1 MRAFCPLREKPN
13 QVNAR
18 RDQAD
23 QAANMAKPREAIDSP
38 RHAALALCC
47 FLAGVAT
54 AVGAQPAESLP
65 TPSVV
70 VTATRHPMPFID
82 APASMTVVTREQIEQ
97 RGADNVLQ
105 ALLGESGI
113 TLQGRTIGGRRGLSI
128 RGMDGRHVL
137 TLVNGKRISASDG
150 VIGHSDFQY
159 DWIPIEGIERIEV
172 IRGPMSVL
180 YGSEALGGVINII
193 LRQPGDVWAG
203 SALLEGR
210 QASDSRGGDGQR
222 AAVRV
227 AGPLGEQFR
236 LGVTLSDVRLESVD
250 SEADALISEIE
261 DREKRDALVQLAWLP
276 AAGQLVEAE
285 YWVGKEERW
294 AKARE
299 RGGRKRY
306 YETSTDL
313 DRGHA
318 SLGWAARWDG
328 PLEVSSLLRVYESSL
343 EMGNTRTNG
352 VAPLRP
358 NKLVDRVIEGQATL
372 AATRQQLVTGG
383 FERRDEQLDN
393 EGLPGGQ
400 ADALHQALYLQDE
413 IALDPTL
420 ALTLG
425 LRYDRQDMFGGEW
438 SPRIYAVWQPAPQWT
453 VKGGYGHGFKA
464 PTLKQISPGYREDE
478 GPFTYFGNPDVQP
491 ETNDSVELAVGWT
504 TPQASAMLTL
514 FHNQVDNLIVA
525 RLFDVVAGRNQ
536 YVFDN
541 IDEATLRGA
550 EASLRALLGGG
561 FWATLN
567 YQYLTAID
575 GDGHRLE
582 KRPRHS
588 VGARLD
594 WAYGPW
600 TAGLLL
606 TSTRGQLL
614 ASTVPGQPAQPVP
627 TLTLL
632 GAQAQWQITP
642 VLELGVGVD
651 NLTDTRLSDESPLYT
666 YAEQPRT
673 WRLAL
678 RARW

>member
-1 MRAFCPLREKPN
+1 
-13 QVNAR
+13 
-18 RDQAD
+18 
-23 QAANMAKPREAIDSP
+23 
-38 RHAALALCC
+38 
-47 FLAGVAT
+47 
-54 AVGAQPAESLP
+54 
-65 TPSVV
+65 
-70 VTATRHPMPFID
+70 MPW
-82 APASMTVVTREQIEQ
+82 S
-97 RGADNVLQ
+97 
-105 ALLGESGI
+105 
-113 TLQGRTIGGRRGLSI
+113 
-128 RGMDGRHVL
+128 
-137 TLVNGKRISASDG
+137 K
-150 VIGHSDFQY
+150 
-159 DWIPIEGIERIEV
+159 
-172 IRGPMSVL
+172 
-180 YGSEALGGVINII
+180 
-193 LRQPGDVWAG
+193 
-203 SALLEGR
+203 
-210 QASDSRGGDGQR
+210 
-222 AAVRV
+222 
-227 AGPLGEQFR
+227 
-236 LGVTLSDVRLESVD
+236 
-250 SEADALISEIE
+250 
-261 DREKRDALVQLAWLP
+261 LAWLP
-276 AAGQLVEAE
+276 AAGQVVEAE

-299 RGGRKRY
+299 RGGPKRY
-306 YETSTDL
+306 HQSQTDL

-318 SLGWAARWDG
+318 SLGWAARWGG

-393 EGLPGGQ
+393 EGLPGGS

-413 IALDPTL
+413 IALDPAL

-478 GPFTYFGNPDVQP
+478 GPYTYHGNPDVQP
-491 ETNDSVELAVGWT
+491 ETNDSVELGVGWT
-504 TPQASAMLTL
+504 SPQATAMLTL

-561 FWATLN
+561 FWVTLN

-575 GDGHRLE
+575 GDGQRLE

-588 VGARLD
+588 IGARLD
-594 WAYGPW
+594 WAWGPW
-600 TAGLLL
+600 TAGLLV

-614 ASTVPGQPAQPVP
+614 ASTVPGQPPQPAP

-651 NLTDTRLSDESPLYT
+651 NLNDTRLSEKSPLFT
-666 YAEQPRT
+666 YAEPPRT

>member
-1 MRAFCPLREKPN
+1 LREKPN
-13 QVNAR
+13 QVNAP

-23 QAANMAKPREAIDSP
+23 EAAQMAERREPMHPTSY
-38 RHAALALCC
+38 AAAVLYCV
-47 FLAGVAT
+47 LAGVAT
-54 AVGAQPAESLP
+54 VAGAQPAESLP

-82 APASMTVVTREQIEQ
+82 APASMTVVTRAQIEQ

-113 TLQGRTIGGRRGLSI
+113 TLQGRTIGGRRGLSV

-193 LRQPGDVWAG
+193 LRQPGDAWAG
-203 SALLEGR
+203 SAMVEGR
-210 QASDSRGGDGQR
+210 QAPDSRGGDGQR
-222 AAVRV
+222 AAARV

-250 SEADALISEIE
+250 SQADALVSEIE
-261 DREKRDALVQLAWLP
+261 DRVKRDALVQLAWLP

-306 YETSTDL
+306 YESLTEL

-318 SLGWAARWDG
+318 SLGWAARWGG

-358 NKLVDRVIEGQATL
+358 NKLVDRVVEGQATL

-383 FERRDEQLDN
+383 FERRDERLDN
-393 EGLPGGQ
+393 DGLPGGL

-413 IALDPTL
+413 IAIDPTL
-420 ALTLG
+420 VLTLG

-438 SPRIYAVWQPAPQWT
+438 SPRVYAVWQPAPQWT

-478 GPFTYFGNPDVQP
+478 GPYTYFGNPDMQP
-491 ETNDSVELAVGWT
+491 ETNDSVELAVGWFS
-504 TPQASAMLTL
+504 PQATAMLTL

-536 YVFDN
+536 YLFDN
-541 IDEATLRGA
+541 VDEATLRGA

-575 GDGHRLE
+575 GDGQRLE

-588 VGARLD
+588 YGARLD

-614 ASTVPGQPAQPVP
+614 ASAVPGQPAQPVP

-632 GAQAQWQITP
+632 GAQAQWQVTP
-642 VLELGVGVD
+642 VLELGMGVD
-651 NLTDTRLSDESPLYT
+651 NLSDTRLSDKSALFT
-666 YAEQPRT
+666 YAEPPRT

>member
-1 MRAFCPLREKPN
+1 MRVAGQAGEKPN

-18 RDQAD
+18 RAPAA
-23 QAANMAKPREAIDSP
+23 QAAGMVVPDERFDTARRA
-38 RHAALALCC
+38 AVALLWALAS
-47 FLAGVAT
+47 G
-54 AVGAQPAESLP
+54 VGAQPGESLP
-65 TPSVV
+65 SPPVV

-82 APASMTVVTREQIEQ
+82 APASMSVVTREQIEQ

-113 TLQGRTIGGRRGLSI
+113 TLQGRTIGGRRGLSV

-180 YGSEALGGVINII
+180 YGSEALGGVINVI
-193 LRQPGDVWAG
+193 LRQPSDDWAG
-203 SALLEGR
+203 SAMLEGR
-210 QASDSRGGDGQR
+210 QAIDERGGDGQR
-222 AAVRV
+222 VAARV
-227 AGPLGEQFR
+227 AGPVGPQWR
-236 LGVTLSDVRLESVD
+236 LGLTLSDVRLESVTA
-250 SEADALISEIE
+250 EADPLISEIE
-261 DREKRDALVQLAWLP
+261 DRQKRDALVQLAWLP
-276 AAGQLVEAE
+276 AVGQLVEAE

-294 AKARE
+294 ATSRE

-306 YETSTDL
+306 YDTLTDI

-318 SLGWAARWDG
+318 SLGWAARWG
-328 PLEVSSLLRVYESSL
+328 GALELSSLLRVYESSL
-343 EMGNTRTNG
+343 EMGNTRSNG
-352 VAPLRP
+352 VAALRP
-358 NKLVDRVIEGQATL
+358 QKLVDRVIEGQATL
-372 AATRQQLVTGG
+372 AATRQQLLTGG
-383 FERRDEQLDN
+383 FERRDETLHNDV
-393 EGLPGGQ
+393 LPGGW

-413 IALDPTL
+413 IAIDPTL

-425 LRYDRQDMFGGEW
+425 LRYDRQDLFGGEW
-438 SPRIYAVWQPAPQWT
+438 SPRIYAVWNPAPQWT
-453 VKGGYGHGFKA
+453 LKGGYGHGFKA
-464 PTLKQISPGYREDE
+464 PTLKQISPDYREDE
-478 GPFTYFGNPDVQP
+478 GPNTYFGNADVQP
-491 ETNDSVELAVGWT
+491 ETNDSVELGVGWA

-525 RLFDVVAGRNQ
+525 RLFDTVAGRGQ
-536 YVFDN
+536 YLFEN
-541 IDEATLRGA
+541 IDQATLRGA
-550 EASLRALLGGG
+550 EASLRGVLGGG
-561 FWATLN
+561 FWTTLN

-575 GDGHRLE
+575 GNGQRLE

-588 VGARLD
+588 LGARLD
-594 WAYGPW
+594 WAWGPW

-606 TSTRGQLL
+606 TSTYGQLL
-614 ASTVPGQPAQPVP
+614 ASTVPGQPPQQVP

-642 VLELGVGVD
+642 VVELGVGVD
-651 NLTDTRLSDESPLYT
+651 NLSDMRLSDKSPLFT
-666 YAEQPRT
+666 YAEPPRT

-678 RARW
+678 RTRW

>member
-1 MRAFCPLREKPN
+1 MRVAGHERENPN

-18 RDQAD
+18 RGAAAQAVGMVD
-23 QAANMAKPREAIDSP
+23 RGDPIGRSKHVATV
-38 RHAALALCC
+38 LCC
-47 FLAGVAT
+47 ALAGVTT

-82 APASMTVVTREQIEQ
+82 APASMSVVTREQIEQ

-113 TLQGRTIGGRRGLSI
+113 TLQGRTIGGRRGLSV

-180 YGSEALGGVINII
+180 YGSEALGGVINVI

-210 QASDSRGGDGQR
+210 QAIDARGGDGQR
-222 AAVRV
+222 VAARV
-227 AGPLGEQFR
+227 AGPLGPQWR
-236 LGVTLSDVRLESVD
+236 LGVTLSDVRLESVA
-250 SEADALISEIE
+250 SEAEPLISEIE
-261 DREKRDALVQLAWLP
+261 DRQKRDALVQLAWLP
-276 AAGQLVEAE
+276 TEGQLVEAE
-285 YWVGKEERW
+285 YWVGMEERW
-294 AKARE
+294 ATSRE

-306 YETSTDL
+306 YDTQTDI

-318 SLGWAARWDG
+318 SLGWAARWG
-328 PLEVSSLLRVYESSL
+328 GALELSSLLRVYESSL
-343 EMGNTRTNG
+343 DTSNTRSNG
-352 VAPLRP
+352 VAALRP
-358 NKLVDRVIEGQATL
+358 QKLVDRVIEGQATL

-383 FERRDEQLDN
+383 FERRDETLHND
-393 EGLPGGQ
+393 GLPGGW
-400 ADALHQALYLQDE
+400 ADALHQALYVQDE
-413 IALDPTL
+413 IAIDPTL

-425 LRYDRQDMFGGEW
+425 LRYDRQDLFGGEW
-438 SPRIYAVWQPAPQWT
+438 SPRIYAVWNPAPQWT

-464 PTLKQISPGYREDE
+464 PTLKQISPDYREDE
-478 GPFTYFGNPDVQP
+478 GPNTYFGNADVQP
-491 ETNDSVELAVGWT
+491 ETNDSVELGVGWS

-525 RLFDVVAGRNQ
+525 RLFDTVAGRGQ
-536 YVFDN
+536 YLFEN
-541 IDEATLRGA
+541 IDQATLRGA
-550 EASLRALLGGG
+550 EASLRGVLGGG
-561 FWATLN
+561 FWTTLN

-575 GDGHRLE
+575 GNGQRLE

-588 VGARLD
+588 LGARLD
-594 WAYGPW
+594 WAWGPW

-606 TSTRGQLL
+606 TSTYGQLL
-614 ASTVPGQPAQPVP
+614 ASAVPGQPPQQVP

-642 VLELGVGVD
+642 VVELGVGVD
-651 NLTDTRLSDESPLYT
+651 NLSDMRLSDKSPLFT
-666 YAEQPRT
+666 YAEPPRT

-678 RARW
+678 RTRW